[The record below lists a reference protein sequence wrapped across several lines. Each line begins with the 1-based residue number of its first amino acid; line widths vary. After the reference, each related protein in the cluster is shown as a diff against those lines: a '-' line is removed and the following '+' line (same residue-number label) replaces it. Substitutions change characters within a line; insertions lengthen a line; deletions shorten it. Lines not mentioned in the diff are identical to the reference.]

1 VVIFT
6 FCFKPNPF
14 WWRGVGGLDDVGRW
28 ARATPASRERN
39 ERDLWVKALK
49 VGVASA
55 GTVTPLCPQPS
66 RCNAMSSELRC
77 THGKLGRVIWTHGC
91 PLLRLAPCSGADT
104 MQGKSGYQ
112 RNCGC
117 SNLRA
122 VQTRLPK
129 HRTTWY
135 FAVASQRS
143 SGWWLGSR
151 GCKRP

>member
-1 VVIFT
+1 MSNYKTIYLTSLFPKKKVVIFT

-28 ARATPASRERN
+28 VRATPASRERN

-77 THGKLGRVIWTHGC
+77 PPGKLGRVIWTHSC
-91 PLLRLAPCSGADT
+91 PLLRLAGGYNVKTNLVTKGIVDARMLNASTCELCNSADHLIF
-104 MQGKSGYQ
+104 
-112 RNCGC
+112 RCG
-117 SNLRA
+117 
-122 VQTRLPK
+122 V
-129 HRTTWY
+129 
-135 FAVASQRS
+135 
-143 SGWWLGSR
+143 
-151 GCKRP
+151 